1 MGRKQATHFVC
12 WNVWI
17 WKGFM
22 LMLCWIAKHTSI
34 FREYLDLPPPLLPSV
49 LSSYFAIT
57 LYKIVSLVIGK
68 KWCKLILWFI
78 KNNVTRTV
86 PPKQRRWLDSEI
98 ATFLKRDFH
107 YIFMNIFSFHMCT
120 FVLYICPKV
129 RAMVW
134 TNLRC
139 LHDAL
144 IVETVCISQIV
155 IWLGGWWGVK
165 NWMRCW
171 MWME

>member
-1 MGRKQATHFVC
+1 M
-12 WNVWI
+12 
-17 WKGFM
+17 
-22 LMLCWIAKHTSI
+22 
-34 FREYLDLPPPLLPSV
+34 
-49 LSSYFAIT
+49 
-57 LYKIVSLVIGK
+57 
-68 KWCKLILWFI
+68 
-78 KNNVTRTV
+78 KNYVTRTV
-86 PPKQRRWLDSEI
+86 PPKQRRGLDSKI

-139 LHDAL
+139 LHDAW

-155 IWLGGWWGVK
+155 I
-165 NWMRCW
+165 
-171 MWME
+171 